1 MQTLW
6 LPAIRAQLALSR
18 NSPARALNELP
29 APSQLE
35 FGLIQFANSVS
46 CLFPIYLRGEAYLAS
61 GQGQQSAA
69 EFQKILEHR
78 GIVGNCFTGALAH
91 LGLARANVMQARTL
105 QGADAEAARVR
116 ALAAYKDFLALWKD
130 ADPDIPILKRAK
142 AEYAKLLYLQFNSL
156 HAPDSPPPEVPPN
169 VPPGRHGTSIRN

>member
-1 MQTLW
+1 MVGDRPRTESVVQNINKRFPLDTQIQTLW
-6 LPAIRAQLALSR
+6 LPAIRTQLALSR
-18 NSPARALNELP
+18 NNAARALNQLP
-29 APSQLE
+29 APGQLE

-91 LGLARANVMQARTL
+91 VGLARANVIQARTL
-105 QGADAEAARVR
+105 QRADANPAR
-116 ALAAYKDFLALWKD
+116 APAIAPA
-130 ADPDIPILKRAK
+130 KR
-142 AEYAKLLYLQFNSL
+142 
-156 HAPDSPPPEVPPN
+156 
-169 VPPGRHGTSIRN
+169 